1 MTQTTINFE
10 KRILALFKLAYRQ
23 GRSDIAEHLLRA
35 LEALGQKPAVSGLP
49 VGQHI
54 LIEAYDE
61 LVRR

>member
-1 MTQTTINFE
+1 MTQRTINFE

-35 LEALGQKPAVSGLP
+35 LEALDQGRAASRSP

-61 LVRR
+61 FIHG

>member
-1 MTQTTINFE
+1 MTQRTINFE

-35 LEALGQKPAVSGLP
+35 LEALDQRPALSGSP
-49 VGQHI
+49 VDRHI

-61 LVRR
+61 VIRR